1 MARDVKD
8 DQQLPQGEEE
18 AAGPPQPQQEPALLQ
33 GQGDILLVPPASL
46 QRTVV
51 EMVMVDFDAA
61 KSARDTREYGWSAKG
76 NKLTFDT
83 WLTELKQ
90 LYYGHREPK
99 TIPWKFCSNRSLMIA
114 MAILETLHAR
124 LFPAVYNEDLTRWR
138 PTEYVDEDKV
148 ERVTEFMFWWIRVRV
163 KMREFFDRWVRSC
176 LGFGSVLTAASWDIH
191 VLDKGRL
198 TPPRLTSMPD
208 GSLQV
213 VPSQKELERHE
224 TSRSDIIPIEDVFLQ
239 PGATDIQRDTVIV
252 KRRYLYRDLEEMER
266 EGKLVNVSIAS
277 EPTLLPLK
285 SHLVVAEPVGNDLS
299 PEQLEELKNVKR
311 RNTPVE
317 CLEWWSG
324 IDLDEDGFPEQVR
337 LLVNPEYRIY
347 LGGVE
352 LKHLSARGLR
362 PLDLTMLMP
371 RLDEPQGLMGMG
383 ILEQVK
389 ELALEIDAIFNQM
402 TDANTLSVMRPG
414 FFDPSG
420 DVDAP
425 ALNLKPNSLTPV
437 SNPNQSV
444 FFPEIN
450 IPTERLI
457 LAIRMVLEFIERLTG
472 ASAYIFG
479 KESEIVGGSGTATRT
494 QEIVQASAQR
504 HSIPAQRLREGAARI
519 MSQHLDLIQKR
530 AQDGDGFIEALSSR
544 VLGDDGQ
551 PLFEPNELSQEG
563 ISGEYDAYLLPDES
577 MGSRDTQRL
586 LASQIYSFLLQNL
599 IVASDPAKLYTVTA
613 DLLKAWGKNPEHY
626 LGPEPPINQA
636 TSPEEENVLMLQGD
650 FSSVKATVLDNPLH
664 HLLTHGQLLQSPAFQ
679 SLPPDQQQLISEFL
693 QSHQNQHLQMLQLTL
708 QAATRQKGGQNAPG
722 RDGAARRATPA
733 AAPVGPEP
741 GMGATTPAARTVGA
755 TQRGGESQAPA
766 G

>member
-1 MARDVKD
+1 MARDLKD
-8 DQQLPQGEEE
+8 EQQLPQSEEE
-18 AAGPPQPQQEPALLQ
+18 VPAPFQQDPALLQ
-33 GQGDILLVPPASL
+33 GQGSFLITPSASL
-46 QRTVV
+46 QRTAV
-51 EMVMVDFDAA
+51 EMVIADFDAA

-76 NKLTFDT
+76 DKLNFDT
-83 WLTELKQ
+83 WLTELKR

-138 PTEYVDEDKV
+138 PTEYVDEEKT
-148 ERVTEFMFWWIRVRV
+148 ERVTKFMFWWIRVRI

-176 LGFGSVLTAASWDIH
+176 LGFGSVLTTTSWDIH
-191 VLDKGRL
+191 VRDKGRL
-198 TPPRLTSMPD
+198 TPPQLTLLPD

-239 PGATDIQRDTVIV
+239 PGATDLQRDTVIV
-252 KRRYLYRDLEEMER
+252 KRHYPYRELEDMER
-266 EGKLVNVSIAS
+266 EGKLVNVSVPS
-277 EPTLLPLK
+277 EPNILTLK
-285 SHLVVAEPVGNDLS
+285 SHLVVPEPVGNDLTS
-299 PEQLEELKNVKR
+299 DQIEELKDVKR

-317 CLEWWSG
+317 CVEWWSG
-324 IDLDEDGFPEQVR
+324 LDLDGDKFPEQVR

-352 LKHLSARGLR
+352 LKNLSARGLR
-362 PLDLTMLMP
+362 PLDLTMFMP

-383 ILEQVK
+383 VLEQVK
-389 ELALEIDAIFNQM
+389 ELAMEIDAIFNQM
-402 TDANTLSVMRPG
+402 TDGNTLSVMRPG
-414 FFDPSG
+414 FYDPSG

-425 ALNLKPNSLTPV
+425 ALNLAPNRLTPV
-437 SNPNQSV
+437 SNPSQSV
-444 FFPEIN
+444 FFPDIN

-457 LAIRMVLEFIERLTG
+457 LAIRLVLEFLERLTG

-530 AQDGDGFIEALSSR
+530 AQDGDRFIEALSSR
-544 VLGDDGQ
+544 VLGDDGH
-551 PLFEPNELSQEG
+551 PVFEPNELSQEG

-577 MGSRDTQRL
+577 MGSRDTERL
-586 LASQIYSFLLQNL
+586 LTSNLYTLLLQNI

-626 LGPEPPINQA
+626 LGPEPEINQSK
-636 TSPEEENVLMLQGD
+636 SPEEENTLMLQGD
-650 FSSVKATVLDNPLH
+650 FSIVKATVLDNPLH
-664 HLLTHGQLLQSPAFQ
+664 HLMVHGQLLQDPAFQ
-679 SLPPDQQQLISEFL
+679 ALPTDQQQMISMFL
-693 QSHQNQHLQMLQLTL
+693 QSHQSQHLQMLQLTL
-708 QAATRQKGGQNAPG
+708 QASTKQKGGQNAPG
-722 RDGAARRATPA
+722 RNGTPGRTTPA
-733 AAPVGPEP
+733 AAPVGPESGVGTP
-741 GMGATTPAARTVGA
+741 SPAAGAVGA
-755 TQRGGESQAPA
+755 TQRVGESQPA
-766 G
+766 QG